1 MAKREKIKLPCHFGQ
16 FSLGKDKAR
25 IGVKFPRTGDSK
37 ISPTQAVHLF
47 AGSQLEVK
55 LIGEDDSQ
63 PNLPGIVPDN
73 LGAVVECHRCSISSD
88 TITASLT
95 FEKTTVKIGELA
107 SFAQCSG
114 KIEMSRI
121 GDANGAG
128 EEEDEAAEEDKE

>member
-1 MAKREKIKLPCHFGQ
+1 M
-16 FSLGKDKAR
+16 
-25 IGVKFPRTGDSK
+25 
-37 ISPTQAVHLF
+37 
-47 AGSQLEVK
+47 
-55 LIGEDDSQ
+55 
-63 PNLPGIVPDN
+63 
-73 LGAVVECHRCSISSD
+73 VECHRCSISSD

-128 EEEDEAAEEDKE
+128 EEEDEEAEEDKE